1 MMNLTDPVLV
11 LRTALV
17 ELTPAPSH
25 DATTPPADNQIYA
38 PAGHETALD
47 PDRSLVIGG
56 RGVGKSFWSAVLLNS
71 KARNY
76 VANSYPRLALDRC
89 EVALGF
95 AGVDV
100 DTHQAPSREILDEL
114 IERDGYAPEKIWRAV
129 ILGVVNRVLKLKLE
143 LPNQLGGSTGLVAWV
158 DSDAGRTQQTLRH
171 ADEQLW
177 QNDRRLIVLF
187 DALDRVG
194 QQWKTIRER
203 TRALLQVALAM
214 RSYRAIKLK
223 LFLRVDQAEDP
234 QIIAFAD
241 ASKLFGAKVDL
252 LWERHDLYGLL
263 YTLLLNDSKAG
274 EAFAALIER
283 STGLQLPPAGGL
295 VLPAELKT
303 SEPKQEAAFVAL
315 AGPYMGSDARRG
327 KTFTW
332 LYNHLADGFGRV
344 SPRSFLEALRHAAR
358 YPLAES
364 RLVLHPKGLQSGVQ
378 GASELRLAQLKE
390 EYGWIE
396 TVLEP
401 LADLNVPCNDTDL
414 FDRWQQARTIESIA
428 AAGGEAKQEPVEFH
442 EVPENRLAALLKALM
457 RIGVAERR
465 ADNRINVPDI
475 YRVAAKLLRRG
486 GVRPRR

>member
-1 MMNLTDPVLV
+1 MMNPTDPVPV
-11 LRTALV
+11 LRTALA
-17 ELTPAPSH
+17 ELTPASSH
-25 DATTPPADNQIYA
+25 DATSPPALNQIYA

-56 RGVGKSFWSAVLLNS
+56 RGVGKSFWSAVLLNDT
-71 KARNY
+71 ARNY
-76 VANSYPRLALDRC
+76 VADSYPRLALDRC

-100 DTHQAPSREILDEL
+100 DAYQAPSREVLDEL
-114 IERDGYAPEKIWRAV
+114 IERDGYAPEKVWRAV
-129 ILGVVNRVLKLKLE
+129 ILGVVNRVLKLG
-143 LPNQLGGSTGLVAWV
+143 LPDRLGGHTGLVAWV
-158 DSDAGRTQQTLRH
+158 DSDAERTQQTLRH
-171 ADEQLW
+171 ADDRLLETG
-177 QNDRRLIVLF
+177 RRLIVLF

-194 QQWKTIRER
+194 WQWPAIRER
-203 TRALLQVALAM
+203 TRGLLQVALAM

-234 QIIAFAD
+234 QIVAFAD

-252 LWERHDLYGLL
+252 LWERYDLYGLL
-263 YTLLLNDSKAG
+263 YTLLLNDPQAG
-274 EAFAALIER
+274 EVFAKLIER
-283 STGLQLPPAGGL
+283 TTGLQLPPAAGP
-295 VLPAELKT
+295 VLPAELKI
-303 SEPKQEAAFVAL
+303 SERKQEAVFVGL
-315 AGPYMGSDARRG
+315 AGSYMGSDARRG

-358 YPLAES
+358 YPLADS

-378 GASELRLAQLKE
+378 GASELRLRQLKE

-396 TVLEP
+396 TVIEP
-401 LADLNVPCNDTDL
+401 LADLNVPCNATDL
-414 FDRWQQARTIESIA
+414 FDRWRQARTIESIA
-428 AAGGEAKQEPVEFH
+428 AAGGEAKREPVEFH
-442 EVPENRLAALLKALM
+442 EMPEDRLVALLKALM

-486 GVRPRR
+486 GVKPRR

>member
-1 MMNLTDPVLV
+1 MMNPADPILV
-11 LRTALV
+11 LRNALA
-17 ELTPAPSH
+17 ELTPASSH
-25 DATTPPADNQIYA
+25 DATTPPAQNQIYA
-38 PAGHETALD
+38 PAGHETTLD

-56 RGVGKSFWSAVLLNS
+56 RGVGKSFWSAVLLNDPV
-71 KARNY
+71 RNY

-100 DTHQAPSREILDEL
+100 DAHQAPSREVLDEL
-114 IERDGYAPEKIWRAV
+114 IERDGYAPEKVWRAV
-129 ILGVVNRVLKLKLE
+129 ILGVVNRALKLG
-143 LPNQLGGSTGLVAWV
+143 LPDRLGGHAGLVAWV
-158 DSDAGRTQQTLRH
+158 DSNAERTQQTLRH
-171 ADEQLW
+171 ADDRLQESG
-177 QNDRRLIVLF
+177 RRLIVLF

-194 QQWKTIRER
+194 QQWQAIRQR

-234 QIIAFAD
+234 DIVAFAD
-241 ASKLFGAKVDL
+241 ASKLIGAKVDL

-263 YTLLLNDSKAG
+263 YTLLLNDSEAG
-274 EAFAALIER
+274 EVFAALIER
-283 STGLQLPPAGGL
+283 ATGLQLPPAGGPM
-295 VLPAELKT
+295 LPAELKT
-303 SEPKQEAAFVAL
+303 SEPKQEAVFIAL
-315 AGPYMGSDARRG
+315 AGPYMGSDTRRG

-378 GASELRLAQLKE
+378 GASELRLGQLKE

-396 TVLEP
+396 TVIEP
-401 LADLNVPCNDTDL
+401 LADLNVPCNAMEL
-414 FDRWQQARTIESIA
+414 FDRWRQARTIESIA
-428 AAGGEAKQEPVEFH
+428 AAGGEARREPVEFH
-442 EVPENRLAALLKALM
+442 EMPEDRLAALLKALM

-465 ADNRINVPDI
+465 ADSRINVPDI

-486 GVRPRR
+486 GVKPRR